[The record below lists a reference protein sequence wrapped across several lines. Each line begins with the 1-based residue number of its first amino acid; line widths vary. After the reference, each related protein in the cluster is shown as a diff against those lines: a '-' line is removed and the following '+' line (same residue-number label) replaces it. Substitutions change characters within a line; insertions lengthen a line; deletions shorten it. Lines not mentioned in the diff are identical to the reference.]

1 MTRRKESLRRV
12 KEEKRRLRKR
22 IRSSFSLLALLTL
35 TILLLYYA
43 NPEVA
48 VGSLPGVNKIKP
60 RHRVSFESI
69 LLKAVL
75 YKIVMENLTG
85 AEGARVGV
93 ALVIANTTLDY
104 GVYNWTSEANMV
116 FVNESRTVTLDAD
129 ESYTVYF
136 VNTLTGVTIPVALVD
151 SKYRSSFDSLVDYP
165 PFQLHFV
172 FYPDKCGPRISMES
186 DKEVDLVVEL
196 YREESGEAIYSSFV
210 CSPPR
215 CEHVVTGCYTDVRV
229 GVETSLWGLL
239 RVRIVEGAYYLLPG
253 RSAVILLTLL
263 PPALLLARDAAR
275 YKRLKG
281 GVN

>member
-1 MTRRKESLRRV
+1 VTRRKESLRRV

-22 IRSSFSLLALLTL
+22 IRSTFSLLALLTL

-43 NPEVA
+43 NPEVT
-48 VGSLPGVNKIKP
+48 VGSLPGVNKLEPIHK
-60 RHRVSFESI
+60 VSFESI

-85 AEGARVGV
+85 AKGARVGV

-104 GVYNWTSEANMV
+104 GVYNWTSETNMV

-129 ESYTVYF
+129 GSYTVYF
-136 VNTLTGVTIPVALVD
+136 ADTLTGVTIPVALVD

-172 FYPDKCGPRISMES
+172 FYLDKCSPRISMES
-186 DKEVDLVVEL
+186 DKEVNLVVKL
-196 YREESGEAIYSSFV
+196 YREENGETVYDSFV
-210 CSPPR
+210 CSPPS
-215 CEHVVTGCYTDVRV
+215 CEHVVKGCYTDVRV
-229 GVETSLWGLL
+229 GVETNLWGLL
-239 RVRIVEGAYYLLPG
+239 RVRIVEGTYYLLPG

-263 PPALLLARDAAR
+263 PPALLLARDVAK
-275 YKRLKG
+275 YKRLKRR
-281 GVN
+281 